1 MKIRSVFVTKLAA
14 FLAVGLLRILFRT
27 LHVELRPARPGLV
40 AYGPTGQD
48 RFLYCTWH
56 DSILMPIFAGRPWK
70 MAALVSRHQ
79 DGSYLAEAMKRVGI
93 TPIRGSTYRG
103 GTAALKQLI
112 TEAQDKHI
120 TITPDGPRGPRRKMK
135 PGIVFL
141 ASQTGRP
148 IVPMLFACPRA
159 WRIRGNWTDLVIPK
173 PFSTIIGL
181 SGEPIHVPSNLSR
194 EGIQQHMGRVQQ
206 AMDELAARVAV
217 LEGRPD
223 PWEAEPARWAA

>member
-1 MKIRSVFVTKLAA
+1 MRIRSVFLTKLAA
-14 FLAVGLLRILFRT
+14 HVAVWACRGLFSTLR
-27 LHVELRPARPGLV
+27 VQLRPARPGLV
-40 AYGPTGQD
+40 AYGPTGDQ

-79 DGSYLAEAMKRVGI
+79 DGSYLAEAMKLVGI

-120 TITPDGPRGPRRKMK
+120 TITPDGPRGPRRTMK
-135 PGIVFL
+135 PGIIFL

-181 SGEPIHVPSNLSR
+181 SGEPVFVPPNLSR
-194 EGIQQHMGRVQQ
+194 EEIQRQMDRVQRE
-206 AMDELAARVAV
+206 MDQLADRVAR

-223 PWEAEPARWAA
+223 PWEADTIRRAA